1 MSGPQTAAAAS
12 PSAAGSPAVSPDDE
26 HAASMKTPTLMAAI
40 PVVMRNF
47 LEGDDLAKLLM
58 VLLYT

>member
-1 MSGPQTAAAAS
+1 
-12 PSAAGSPAVSPDDE
+12 
-26 HAASMKTPTLMAAI
+26 MKTPTLMAAI